1 MANALQ
7 LRRGTTTQHS
17 TFTGLAG
24 EVTVDTTKDTVV
36 VHDGAT
42 AGGIPLATED
52 SVSAA
57 NLLTAIK
64 TVDGAGSGLDADLLD
79 GQTGT
84 YYTNYADTAV
94 ANLVASAPST
104 LDTLNELAAALGDD
118 PNFATTMT
126 NSLAGKANLSGA
138 SFTGNVDISGTFAV
152 NSGTANA
159 AGLFQSTD
167 ATASLYL
174 IDGNTT
180 GGASASHGLITTGD
194 ELNIRA
200 VGQTTFDIGTTERAR
215 LTNDKFLIHTTAT
228 NIGSSSSGEGF
239 SFNLGESFRA
249 QRDNGEP
256 IIANRVTTD
265 GAVIA
270 VRKNGAGIGE
280 IGVNTDRIYMATTN
294 KGVAVDESA
303 ARFVPTNGSGGSND
317 NVMDLGQ
324 SNARWKDLYLSNDA
338 LVDGTVSA
346 ASITSSANLTVGGS
360 LSINEV
366 IESVGTSASTSG
378 TIFFNVLNGSVKTF
392 TANQT
397 ANRTINFTGDGSTQL
412 NSVMA
417 VDESVTVTALMTQGS
432 TAYYLN
438 AYQIDGTAVTPKWSG
453 GSAPTAGNAS
463 GIDVYTFTIIKTAN
477 ATFTVLAS
485 VTQYA

>member
-52 SVSAA
+52 SVSAS

-118 PNFATTMT
+118 PNFATTVT
-126 NSLAGKANLSGA
+126 NSIATKLDSSSYTAADVLTKIKTVDGAGSGLDADLWDGNQFSSYLNQALLTTSSPTFSNSYLDGAIYHNGDPDTYIQFDAADSFRIITGNGQRLKADSNGVKLGDAGNGYFRPVSGSYGSIEIDGGAHTGWEGYSIGGRVVFMHDNNLDAGLYDDVNNNWLFLSSLNGASQIYHAGASKIQTTSSGA
-138 SFTGNVDISGTFAV
+138 NITG
-152 NSGTANA
+152 
-159 AGLFQSTD
+159 
-167 ATASLYL
+167 SL
-174 IDGNTT
+174 
-180 GGASASHGLITTGD
+180 
-194 ELNIRA
+194 
-200 VGQTTFDIGTTERAR
+200 
-215 LTNDKFLIHTTAT
+215 
-228 NIGSSSSGEGF
+228 
-239 SFNLGESFRA
+239 
-249 QRDNGEP
+249 
-256 IIANRVTTD
+256 TTD
-265 GAVIA
+265 GL
-270 VRKNGAGIGE
+270 
-280 IGVNTDRIYMATTN
+280 T
-294 KGVAVDESA
+294 
-303 ARFVPTNGSGGSND
+303 
-317 NVMDLGQ
+317 
-324 SNARWKDLYLSNDA
+324 
-338 LVDGTVSA
+338 VDGSVDVNGTLEIEEVSEKF
-346 ASITSSANLTVGGS
+346 V
-360 LSINEV
+360 
-366 IESVGTSASTSG
+366 TSASTSG
-378 TIFFNVLNGSVKTF
+378 TATFNTSEYGVLYY

-397 ANRTINFTGDGSTQL
+397 ANRTINFINV
-412 NSVMA
+412 NSRILVGQ
-417 VDESVTVTALMTQGS
+417 SVTCSVLMTQGS

-438 AYQIDGTAVTPKWSG
+438 AYQVDGTAVTPKWSG
-453 GSAPTAGNAS
+453 GSAPSAGNAS

-485 VTQYA
+485 LTQYA